1 MPIIDQSEGQE
12 SEMEEMEDE
21 LDEADVEQA
30 AEGFDEEGQQKVNP
44 DS

>member
-1 MPIIDQSEGQE
+1 
-12 SEMEEMEDE
+12 MEEMEDE
-21 LDEADVEQA
+21 QDESDVEQA